1 MNNLRPLPFSFFVF
15 CFLTSLTSY
24 SQIDFLAEVSLQSQ
38 AATDGV
44 LPFWMYHNQRGRL
57 SENTNF
63 SSWISGRGIYQLT
76 ENASLEAGTGLLYQ
90 EEVDKLQLDEL
101 YLGFRN
107 IWMEEVVVR
116 KQKEEL
122 YNGLSSSN
130 ENILWS
136 LNARPLPGIQLST
149 IRPIFFWPKAG
160 LGFEASWEEYQMEE
174 ERHVR
179 NARLHHK
186 SFHLVLQPV
195 PTFKIK
201 AGLQHFVQ
209 WAGTSGDRGKQ
220 PGGFDDYLLILTGQ
234 GGGEDA
240 SLGDQ
245 QNALGNNLGSYE
257 VYLDTRIKDIGIS
270 LFWNHLFEDGSG
282 RRLGNTPDGRYG
294 LFIED
299 LEPQQWIHSAIY
311 EFYYTKH
318 QSHTTS
324 GAHKYDNYFNNG
336 VYRSGWTY
344 EDRVLGAPF
353 FMINPDGLGIIS
365 NRFIAH
371 HLGIGGVA
379 FDEVEFKMLA
389 SYRKNYGT
397 NRNGLYAETENI
409 LSGYLDTAVV
419 KSFVNINLVIGADYS
434 PDSGGNLGGGIKL
447 RVPLL

>member
-1 MNNLRPLPFSFFVF
+1 MNYKYSITFFLLFLISSANL
-15 CFLTSLTSY
+15 Y
-24 SQIDFLAEVSLQSQ
+24 SQLNYSAEVNLQSQ
-38 AATDGV
+38 ASTDGN

-57 SENTNF
+57 SEHTNF
-63 SSWISGRGIYQLT
+63 ASWISGRGVYQLS
-76 ENASLEAGTGLLYQ
+76 ENASLEAGAGLLYQ
-90 EEVDKLQLDEL
+90 EEVVRLQLDEL
-101 YLGFRN
+101 YLSFQN
-107 IWMEEVVVR
+107 SWMEAVVGR
-116 KQKEEL
+116 KQKQEL

-136 LNARPLPGIQLST
+136 LNARPLPGIRLST
-149 IRPIFFWPKAG
+149 TRPIFFWPKAG

-174 ERHVR
+174 ERHVS

-186 SFHLVLQPV
+186 SFHLVYQHAPA
-195 PTFKIK
+195 FKIR

-209 WAGTSGDRGKQ
+209 WAGTSADRGKQ

-240 SLGDQ
+240 ALGDQ

-257 VYLDTRIKDIGIS
+257 VYVDGRLKDINFS

-299 LEPQQWIHSAIY
+299 TAPQQWVHSAIY

-318 QSHTTS
+318 QSHTTT
-324 GAHKYDNYFNNG
+324 GAHKFDNYFNNG

-353 FMINPDGLGIIS
+353 FMINPNGPGIIS

-379 FDEVEFKMLA
+379 FDRLPFKVMA
-389 SYRKNYGT
+389 SFRKNYGT
-397 NRNGLYAETENI
+397 NGNGLYAETQNI
-409 LSGYLDTAVV
+409 FSGYLNAEVWR
-419 KSFVNINLVIGADYS
+419 SFMKINLQIGADYS
-434 PDSGGNLGGGIKL
+434 AELGGNLGGGIKVE
-447 RVPLL
+447 VPLL